1 MRTTPGSAK
10 LPIAGQ
16 WARFLI
22 GCKSAQR
29 RARQSGLVFFGGTMR
44 SDSGKILI
52 IGGGIGGTSAAI
64 ALRNS
69 GFDATV
75 YEARSPRG
83 TQYGGCYVLWYA
95 GVMSL
100 ARLGLLDKA
109 IAVGH
114 RVDRFEMCSE
124 LDNTHYSVDMASRI
138 AAKDVTPLAIR
149 RADLLNLL
157 YAELGTDVLHLNS
170 TMAAMSQDS
179 SGVTAS
185 FTDGRTARGSVLV
198 GADGLQS
205 RVRAH
210 LHGLTPPRHPG
221 YAHWSGISETDG
233 GAPVGVFRILHGR
246 AARFAFFHLGDGRVC
261 WWAVRNGPAG
271 PDSDHLGDYTEL
283 TRFFRGWSP
292 IVTGLLAATKPS
304 SIHRRDTF
312 DRSPLMRWGTGRVTL
327 LGDAAHA
334 MTFDLGQ
341 GAGTSLT
348 DGVVFADQWA
358 RRGAPI
364 AALRSYE
371 RARRKVTLP
380 LVLASRQIGAA
391 TAWGGPLGP
400 KANGLILRTLGA
412 KVTPPLLALDARSHA
427 TLHSPAIAE
436 KETLNVG

>member
-1 MRTTPGSAK
+1 
-10 LPIAGQ
+10 
-16 WARFLI
+16 
-22 GCKSAQR
+22 
-29 RARQSGLVFFGGTMR
+29 MR
-44 SDSGKILI
+44 SGNGKILI

-75 YEARSPRG
+75 YEARTLRG

-109 IAVGH
+109 MSLGH
-114 RVDRFEMCSE
+114 PVDRFEMCSE
-124 LDNTHYSVDMASRI
+124 HDKVHYHVDMAARI
-138 AAKDVTPLAIR
+138 AAKEVTPLAIR

-157 YAELGTDVLHLNS
+157 YGELGSDALQLNS
-170 TMAAMSQDS
+170 TLRTMSQDGN
-179 SGVTAS
+179 GVTAT
-185 FTDGRTARGSVLV
+185 FTDGRTARGTVLV

-210 LHGLTPPRHPG
+210 LHGLAPARHPG

-246 AARFAFFHLGDGRVC
+246 AARFAFFHLGGGRVC
-261 WWAVRNGPAG
+261 WWAVRNGPEG
-271 PDSDHLGDYTEL
+271 TGSDHLGDYPAL
-283 TRFFRGWSP
+283 TRFFQDWSP
-292 IVTGLLAATKPS
+292 SVPALLAATKPE

-312 DRSPLMRWGTGRVTL
+312 DRTPLMRWGKGRVTL

-358 RRGAPI
+358 RQGAPI

-412 KVTPPLLALDARSHA
+412 MVTPPLLALDARSHTALRPSA
-427 TLHSPAIAE
+427 TE
-436 KETLNVG
+436 EMETISVG

>member
-1 MRTTPGSAK
+1 
-10 LPIAGQ
+10 
-16 WARFLI
+16 
-22 GCKSAQR
+22 
-29 RARQSGLVFFGGTMR
+29 MR
-44 SDSGKILI
+44 SGYGNILI

-75 YEARSPRG
+75 YEARSLRG

-109 IAVGH
+109 IALGH
-114 RVDRFEMCSE
+114 RVDRFEMCGE
-124 LDNTHYSVDMASRI
+124 HDNVHYRVDMAARI

-157 YAELGTDVLHLNS
+157 YGDLGTDALHLNS
-170 TMAAMSQDS
+170 TLQSISQDGH
-179 SGVTAS
+179 GVTAT
-185 FTDGRTARGSVLV
+185 FTDGRTARGTVLV

-210 LHGLTPPRHPG
+210 MHGMTPARHPG
-221 YAHWSGISETDG
+221 YAHWSGISESDG
-233 GAPVGVFRILHGR
+233 GAPVGAFRILHGR
-246 AARFAFFHLGDGRVC
+246 SARFAFFHLGDGRVC
-261 WWAVRNGPAG
+261 WWAVRKGPEG
-271 PDSDHLGDYTEL
+271 PDSNHLGAHRAL
-283 TRFFRGWSP
+283 TMFFRDWSP
-292 IVTGLLAATKPS
+292 IAGRLLEATKPES
-304 SIHRRDTF
+304 FHRRDTF
-312 DRSPLMRWGTGRVTL
+312 DRSPLLRWGKGRVTL

-348 DGVVFADQWA
+348 DAVVFADQWA
-358 RRGAPI
+358 RHGAPI
-364 AALRSYE
+364 AALRGYE

-380 LVLASRQIGAA
+380 LVMASREIGAA
-391 TAWGGPLGP
+391 TNWGGPLGP

-412 KVTPPLLALDARSHA
+412 MITPSLLALDARSHA
-427 TLHSPAIAE
+427 ALLPLTTEE
-436 KETLNVG
+436 KETIDVG

>member
-1 MRTTPGSAK
+1 M
-10 LPIAGQ
+10 
-16 WARFLI
+16 
-22 GCKSAQR
+22 
-29 RARQSGLVFFGGTMR
+29 
-44 SDSGKILI
+44 I
-52 IGGGIGGTSAAI
+52 IGGGIGGAGAAI
-64 ALRNS
+64 ALRNN

-75 YEARSPRG
+75 YEARSARG

-109 IAVGH
+109 IALGH
-114 RVDRFEMCSE
+114 RVDRFEMCGEHGS
-124 LDNTHYSVDMASRI
+124 THYSVDMAARI
-138 AAKDVTPLAIR
+138 AANDVTPLAIR

-157 YAELGTDVLHLNS
+157 YGELGADALHLNS
-170 TMAAMSQDS
+170 TMATMSQDG
-179 SGVTAS
+179 SGVTAT
-185 FTDGRTARGSVLV
+185 FTDGRTARGTVLI

-233 GAPVGVFRILHGR
+233 GAPAGVFRILHGR

-271 PDSDHLGDYTEL
+271 RGSDHLGVYAGL
-283 TRFFRGWSP
+283 TRFFRDWGP

-312 DRSPLMRWGTGRVTL
+312 DRSPLMRWGSGRVTL

-364 AALRSYE
+364 AALRGYE

-391 TAWGGPLGP
+391 TAWGGPFGP
-400 KANGLILRTLGA
+400 QANALILRTLGA

-427 TLHSPAIAE
+427 TLHPFAMG
-436 KETLNVG
+436 ETESISVG